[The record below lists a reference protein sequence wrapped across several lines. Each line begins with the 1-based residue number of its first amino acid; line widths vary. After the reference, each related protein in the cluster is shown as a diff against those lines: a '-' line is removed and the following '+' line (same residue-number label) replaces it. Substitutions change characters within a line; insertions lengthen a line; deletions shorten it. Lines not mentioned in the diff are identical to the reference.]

1 MTHSL
6 CVYEVM
12 KLTRYPTYEET
23 QFDFTSPDVDY
34 ELTTF
39 YHFI

>member
-6 CVYEVM
+6 CVYELM
-12 KLTRYPTYEET
+12 KLARCPTYEET
-23 QFDFTSPDVDY
+23 QFDFTSLDADY